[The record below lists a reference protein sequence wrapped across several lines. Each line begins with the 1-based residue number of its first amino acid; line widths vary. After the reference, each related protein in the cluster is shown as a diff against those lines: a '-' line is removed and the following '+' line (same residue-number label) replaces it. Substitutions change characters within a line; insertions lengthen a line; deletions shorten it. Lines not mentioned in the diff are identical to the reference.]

1 MHWWGV
7 LLLGVSLQMLGDEM
21 VKWEAFTLP
30 CKLSDFDIQITEPVC
45 NTELQQLEYLR
56 LKLQTL
62 VS

>member
-1 MHWWGV
+1 M
-7 LLLGVSLQMLGDEM
+7 LLGVSLQMLGDEM

-30 CKLSDFDIQITEPVC
+30 CKLSDLGVQITEPIC